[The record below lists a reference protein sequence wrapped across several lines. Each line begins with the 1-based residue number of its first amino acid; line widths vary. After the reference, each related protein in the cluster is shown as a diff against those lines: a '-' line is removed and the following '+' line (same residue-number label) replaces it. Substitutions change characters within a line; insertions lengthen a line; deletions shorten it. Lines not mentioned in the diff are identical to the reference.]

1 MYEQLIDLLKK
12 GSSAG
17 YAERKTMQE
26 AAEAIKKLERDLHD
40 CRNELC
46 LKCGS
51 YKQKHNGACDGCRW
65 RAANDTQTG

>member
-1 MYEQLIDLLKK
+1 MYEGLTDLLMR

-26 AAEAIKKLERDLHD
+26 AAEAIKRLGRNLRD

-51 YKQKHNGACDGCRW
+51 YKQKHNGACNGCRW
-65 RAANDTQTG
+65 EEV